1 LATLAVLT
9 TTLWG
14 KGPLNGKG
22 GEKFA
27 LALFP
32 CGGSNC
38 SDEVSLIDDEVS
50 LPEWPGSVT
59 SIVVAAFASQSSP
72 VPLFDKMTTGI
83 IDAGF
88 FDVATSP
95 VHAVAAF
102 ALLTPLMA
110 MINPIRT
117 AAFLTEL
124 FDIAPSTVRGPFDRI
139 LCKTALN
146 ISVYKVT
153 RTSLQV
159 ILSKRLILSKSGL

>member
-1 LATLAVLT
+1 MTEVLDGPGELDLTAPPAFT
-9 TTLWG
+9 TKLWG
-14 KGPLNGKG
+14 KGPLNGMP

-27 LALFP
+27 PAPVP
-32 CGGSNC
+32 CDGSNC
-38 SDEVSLIDDEVS
+38 ADDEVSLTDDEVS
-50 LPEWPGSVT
+50 LPERAGSVT

-72 VPLFDKMTTGI
+72 VLPLDKMATGT

-102 ALLTPLMA
+102 ASLTPLMA
-110 MINPIRT
+110 MLNPIRT

-146 ISVYKVT
+146 ISVT
-153 RTSLQV
+153 T
-159 ILSKRLILSKSGL
+159 